1 MCRQKE
7 KQFLVLR
14 PIQTKDHNYKDND
27 KDMALKIVIA
37 HTAITIKAQRNY
49 IIGITYRTIFFPADE
64 RYIVTQSI
72 LLSCAREFKAGDECA
87 LRINR
92 QYRSLV
98 CMLILL
104 YL

>member
-14 PIQTKDHNYKDND
+14 PIQTKDHNYNYKDND

-37 HTAITIKAQRNY
+37 HHSYNDKGTEKLYNWNHLPND
-49 IIGITYRTIFFPADE
+49 FFPADE

-72 LLSCAREFKAGDECA
+72 LLSHAREFKAGDECA

-92 QYRSLV
+92 QYRS
-98 CMLILL
+98 
-104 YL
+104 